1 MSYRGIGLVSK
12 RIEDEM
18 GGWIVLSDVL
28 VFLVCTVVALGFF
41 AVWEE
46 IGFYFSSKKTI
57 DNLRLAWIAVLG
69 AVFFF
74 IGYK

>member
-1 MSYRGIGLVSK
+1 
-12 RIEDEM
+12 M

-28 VFLVCTVVALGFF
+28 VFLACTVGALGFF

-46 IGFYFSSKKTI
+46 IGSYFDSKKTI